1 MNWNSGLV
9 NIVLSRQTGFE
20 REHPFNKP
28 MIKNKPTVEHAQ
40 QRSYSIHSSL
50 SGERQIWVSKG
61 KAILAEQKHNK
72 EDGKQGRK
80 KHKGYEI
87 TRH

>member
-1 MNWNSGLV
+1 
-9 NIVLSRQTGFE
+9 
-20 REHPFNKP
+20 
-28 MIKNKPTVEHAQ
+28 MIKNKPNTKRATIRPRFETVSYQHAEHAQ

-61 KAILAEQKHNK
+61 KAILAEQKHSK
-72 EDGKQGRK
+72 EDGKQGHK